1 MGQSE
6 LGFRII
12 HDHQMAHAGAR
23 GAAANRAAVQ
33 HQDFQPRAGAL
44 GGASRADNAGS
55 HDDDVKRRVQRRMP
69 QQNGSCSF
77 RMSVDSALTKAVPVI
92 EGMISLPLR
101 R

>member
-12 HDHQMAHAGAR
+12 HDNQMAHAGA
-23 GAAANRAAVQ
+23 GGTAPNRTAVQ
-33 HQDFQPRAGAL
+33 HEDFQPRPGAL
-44 GGASRADNAGS
+44 GGASRPDNAGS
-55 HDDDVKRRVQRRMP
+55 HDDDVKTRVQWRMP

-77 RMSVDSALTKAVPVI
+77 KMSVDSALTKAVPVI
-92 EGMISLPLR
+92 EGTISLPLR